1 MKDGILFIN
10 FPKNSGFRFLVL
22 EPERKLDQ
30 LHGSINLAVN
40 PNT

>member
-10 FPKNSGFRFLVL
+10 FPENSGSRFLVL
-22 EPERKLDQ
+22 EPKGRFEQ